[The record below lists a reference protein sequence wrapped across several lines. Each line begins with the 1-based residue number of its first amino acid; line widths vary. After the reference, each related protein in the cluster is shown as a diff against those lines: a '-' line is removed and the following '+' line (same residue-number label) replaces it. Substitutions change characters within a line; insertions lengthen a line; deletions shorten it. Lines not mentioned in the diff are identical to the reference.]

1 MKRNIYEIELEIPNS
16 GIFIMSLEN
25 ENLIISLNVVKFI
38 EINAEKIATLDGKLD
53 AGELAKPLNPYI
65 IYKTLE
71 ENHKNNFNGVKIID
85 KIEEENNIVYY
96 FNFGLTLNTFIEQI
110 KENIDET
117 LLKKINKMKNFISFC
132 CFSCEIAGDT
142 TSISLSELENLKN
155 SYGYE
160 GKNYKS
166 IFKKEVYINY
176 SCLER
181 IVFSNCEFKS
191 KISLHKIDNS
201 HKIAFCNGIDFA
213 NCIFEDDVN
222 FKRFVSG
229 TPLPDNKYYNN
240 ERDTIFE
247 NCIFNKRV
255 DFHNSKFV
263 NSVYFTNS
271 HFKDYVDFHAC
282 EFNKIACFYGV
293 TFDKAPNFSACYFKE
308 PKAVNL
314 INVDIDKLDFKSV
327 EKYIEDNYQ
336 DETCENKQEITE
348 EQRNNNCKLKCA
360 KHLKDSFRVIKDVL
374 ITQNNTLEAQ
384 EWHKL
389 ELYAKEKELEI
400 QLSKNKNDNLKKESK
415 NQVYNPKD
423 YEKFNYSKIIPLI
436 IFLLKIIGH
445 LSVNILIFV
454 ELVLVA
460 PFFTIMFYC
469 VYVVFFIYKILTFI
483 LKSFYPLDI
492 NKFIIFWRIKFN
504 KIKRKLI
511 VSGRKMLDFTLWSD
525 CVLLQVYRNTSN
537 HHTNF
542 LKILNFTILMISLY
556 AFMGFVFSKTI
567 NFILS
572 FNSVSIIIASYIILL
587 VFALM
592 LVNVK
597 KQLYQYAVILIFML
611 CGAFTI
617 SMILFLSSEYIS
629 IFCFLIYFLGV
640 LIFYLFFICKIKLF
654 IFLVRFF
661 AYMIFIATIITKPQF
676 INPFTGVF
684 SSDKLYESQFEKSLN
699 DLNASA
705 IVNLASI
712 LQNDFNLHLKDQN
725 ISFTELNS
733 AKALIIANKEKL
745 KEILSKVYN
754 DKYVSDY
761 KKVLNEL
768 ENNTSNVKNIIE
780 EIDNKNNNSVV
791 SAQLNK
797 FLKLNFSQEIDILY
811 AIKSNFSIS
820 EKLSPEQMALF
831 DQKDSQ
837 DKLKSVLALLKFKSS
852 FEGILKIINQDEITE
867 NTIKSTGVL
876 YGIILLLCIFS
887 LQKTARK
894 NSIVPS

>member
-597 KQLYQYAVILIFML
+597 KQLYQYGVILIFML

-705 IVNLASI
+705 IMI
-712 LQNDFNLHLKDQN
+712 LTDISQDNFNLPSKDQN

-768 ENNTSNVKNIIE
+768 ENNTSNIKNIIE

-797 FLKLNFSQEIDILY
+797 FLKLNFSQKIDILY

-867 NTIKSTGVL
+867 NTIKSTSVL

>member
-1 MKRNIYEIELEIPNS
+1 
-16 GIFIMSLEN
+16 
-25 ENLIISLNVVKFI
+25 
-38 EINAEKIATLDGKLD
+38 
-53 AGELAKPLNPYI
+53 
-65 IYKTLE
+65 
-71 ENHKNNFNGVKIID
+71 
-85 KIEEENNIVYY
+85 
-96 FNFGLTLNTFIEQI
+96 
-110 KENIDET
+110 
-117 LLKKINKMKNFISFC
+117 
-132 CFSCEIAGDT
+132 
-142 TSISLSELENLKN
+142 
-155 SYGYE
+155 
-160 GKNYKS
+160 
-166 IFKKEVYINY
+166 
-176 SCLER
+176 
-181 IVFSNCEFKS
+181 VFSNCEFKS

-389 ELYAKEKELEI
+389 ELYVKEKENHINLNVKERE
-400 QLSKNKNDNLKKESK
+400 KNTD
-415 NQVYNPKD
+415 
-423 YEKFNYSKIIPLI
+423 
-436 IFLLKIIGH
+436 IFK
-445 LSVNILIFV
+445 NILI
-454 ELVLVA
+454 
-460 PFFTIMFYC
+460 
-469 VYVVFFIYKILTFI
+469 
-483 LKSFYPLDI
+483 
-492 NKFIIFWRIKFN
+492 WFN
-504 KIKRKLI
+504 
-511 VSGRKMLDFTLWSD
+511 
-525 CVLLQVYRNTSN
+525 CVLLNVYRNTSD
-537 HHTNF
+537 HHNDF
-542 LKILNFTILMISLY
+542 LKILNFTIGMIALY
-556 AFMGFVFSKTI
+556 GVFFYLLLEVYMYLDIIFIESFFRFKIIDYIYLCLFVFLTIIMFLYKNKKSIFTKSILFLTIYITFYIVYIKILNFINITYFREWFFYLLCYIIGIYIFYLAFIFISKFKFI
-567 NFILS
+567 NFILKL
-572 FNSVSIIIASYIILL
+572 YIYL
-587 VFALM
+587 A
-592 LVNVK
+592 
-597 KQLYQYAVILIFML
+597 
-611 CGAFTI
+611 
-617 SMILFLSSEYIS
+617 FLSIWILSS
-629 IFCFLIYFLGV
+629 N
-640 LIFYLFFICKIKLF
+640 
-654 IFLVRFF
+654 
-661 AYMIFIATIITKPQF
+661 F

-699 DLNASA
+699 DLNTSA
-705 IVNLASI
+705 IINLASI

-733 AKALIIANKEKL
+733 AKALIVANKENL
-745 KEILSKVYN
+745 
-754 DKYVSDY
+754 
-761 KKVLNEL
+761 
-768 ENNTSNVKNIIE
+768 
-780 EIDNKNNNSVV
+780 
-791 SAQLNK
+791 
-797 FLKLNFSQEIDILY
+797 LKLNDVN
-811 AIKSNFSIS
+811 SNITKEVLG
-820 EKLSPEQMALF
+820 EKYTE
-831 DQKDSQ
+831 
-837 DKLKSVLALLKFKSS
+837 LLKT
-852 FEGILKIINQDEITE
+852 INQDKIIE
-867 NTIKSTGVL
+867 NIIKSTGVL

>member
-1 MKRNIYEIELEIPNS
+1 
-16 GIFIMSLEN
+16 
-25 ENLIISLNVVKFI
+25 
-38 EINAEKIATLDGKLD
+38 
-53 AGELAKPLNPYI
+53 
-65 IYKTLE
+65 
-71 ENHKNNFNGVKIID
+71 
-85 KIEEENNIVYY
+85 
-96 FNFGLTLNTFIEQI
+96 
-110 KENIDET
+110 
-117 LLKKINKMKNFISFC
+117 
-132 CFSCEIAGDT
+132 
-142 TSISLSELENLKN
+142 LENLKN

-360 KHLKDSFRVIKDVL
+360 KNLKDSFRVIKDVL
-374 ITQNNTLEAQ
+374 ITQNNKLEVQ

-597 KQLYQYAVILIFML
+597 KQLYQYGFILIFML

-684 SSDKLYESQFEKSLN
+684 SSDKLYESKFEKRLN
-699 DLNASA
+699 DLNTSA
-705 IVNLASI
+705 IMI
-712 LQNDFNLHLKDQN
+712 LTDISQDNFNLPSKDQN
-725 ISFTELNS
+725 ISLTELNS

-837 DKLKSVLALLKFKSS
+837 DKLKSVLTLLKFKSS
-852 FEGILKIINQDEITE
+852 FEGILEVINQDEIIQ
-867 NTIKSTGVL
+867 NIIKSTSVL
-876 YGIILLLCIFS
+876 YSIILLLCIFS

>member
-360 KHLKDSFRVIKDVL
+360 KNLKDSFRVIKDVL

-389 ELYAKEKELEI
+389 ELYVKEKENHINLNVKERE
-400 QLSKNKNDNLKKESK
+400 KNTD
-415 NQVYNPKD
+415 
-423 YEKFNYSKIIPLI
+423 
-436 IFLLKIIGH
+436 IFK
-445 LSVNILIFV
+445 NILI
-454 ELVLVA
+454 
-460 PFFTIMFYC
+460 
-469 VYVVFFIYKILTFI
+469 
-483 LKSFYPLDI
+483 
-492 NKFIIFWRIKFN
+492 WFN
-504 KIKRKLI
+504 
-511 VSGRKMLDFTLWSD
+511 
-525 CVLLQVYRNTSN
+525 CVLLNVYRNTSD
-537 HHTNF
+537 HHNDF
-542 LKILNFTILMISLY
+542 LKILNFTIGMIALY
-556 AFMGFVFSKTI
+556 GVFFYLLLEVYMYLDIIFIESFFRFKIIDYIYLCLFVFLTIIMFLYKNKKSIFTKSILFLTIYITFYIVYIKILNFINITYFREWFFYLLCYIIGIYIFYLAFIFISKFKFI
-567 NFILS
+567 NFILKL
-572 FNSVSIIIASYIILL
+572 YIYL
-587 VFALM
+587 A
-592 LVNVK
+592 
-597 KQLYQYAVILIFML
+597 
-611 CGAFTI
+611 
-617 SMILFLSSEYIS
+617 FLSIWILSS
-629 IFCFLIYFLGV
+629 N
-640 LIFYLFFICKIKLF
+640 
-654 IFLVRFF
+654 
-661 AYMIFIATIITKPQF
+661 F

-699 DLNASA
+699 DLNTSA
-705 IVNLASI
+705 IINLASI

-733 AKALIIANKEKL
+733 AKALIVANKENL
-745 KEILSKVYN
+745 
-754 DKYVSDY
+754 
-761 KKVLNEL
+761 
-768 ENNTSNVKNIIE
+768 
-780 EIDNKNNNSVV
+780 
-791 SAQLNK
+791 
-797 FLKLNFSQEIDILY
+797 LKLNDVN
-811 AIKSNFSIS
+811 SNITKEVLG
-820 EKLSPEQMALF
+820 EKYTE
-831 DQKDSQ
+831 
-837 DKLKSVLALLKFKSS
+837 LLKT
-852 FEGILKIINQDEITE
+852 INQDKIIE
-867 NTIKSTGVL
+867 NIIKSTGVL

>member
-1 MKRNIYEIELEIPNS
+1 MEDLVSNFLSEKNIDSEITFEKYIMSKTMLNNEKQYSVKDICCFNANNDNFKQHYDENKILEIHLNNMVFEQDLS
-16 GIFIMSLEN
+16 FDNVKKLS
-25 ENLIISLNVVKFI
+25 LIIDDNVKFQRLCI
-38 EINAEKIATLDGKLD
+38 FGCNELSLRINGR
-53 AGELAKPLNPYI
+53 
-65 IYKTLE
+65 
-71 ENHKNNFNGVKIID
+71 VKIID
-85 KIEEENNIVYY
+85 KISINNCKFKQISINNHIDGNIEFQKCEFNNFNLYGFSNATIKGAFTFDFCEVKEKVNFMNFEFENKVSFKMSKFKDNVY
-96 FNFGLTLNTFIEQI
+96 FN
-110 KENIDET
+110 
-117 LLKKINKMKNFISFC
+117 
-132 CFSCEIAGDT
+132 
-142 TSISLSELENLKN
+142 
-155 SYGYE
+155 
-160 GKNYKS
+160 
-166 IFKKEVYINY
+166 
-176 SCLER
+176 
-181 IVFSNCEFKS
+181 
-191 KISLHKIDNS
+191 
-201 HKIAFCNGIDFA
+201 
-213 NCIFEDDVN
+213 
-222 FKRFVSG
+222 
-229 TPLPDNKYYNN
+229 
-240 ERDTIFE
+240 
-247 NCIFNKRV
+247 
-255 DFHNSKFV
+255 
-263 NSVYFTNS
+263 NSV
-271 HFKDYVDFHAC
+271 FKDYADFHEC
-282 EFNKIACFYGV
+282 EFEKIACFYGV
-293 TFDKAPNFSACYFKE
+293 RFDKAPNFSACYFKE

-327 EKYIEDNYQ
+327 EKYIEDNYEDESYKNKIKGIQ
-336 DETCENKQEITE
+336 DEKEIFKIQNE
-348 EQRNNNCKLKCA
+348 HQLRYA
-360 KHLKDSFRVIKDVL
+360 KNLKDSFRVIKDVL

-400 QLSKNKNDNLKKESK
+400 QLGGDNKGSIRNNRKIKKLQIKKNNYEVNMFSKF
-415 NQVYNPKD
+415 KD
-423 YEKFNYSKIIPLI
+423 LGDIYVKICDFVVCFIMLIGRSIFGFLLSIIEIFCNVIKSICKIIQI
-436 IFLLKIIGH
+436 I
-445 LSVNILIFV
+445 LSCIFCI
-454 ELVLVA
+454 
-460 PFFTIMFYC
+460 TSIDR
-469 VYVVFFIYKILTFI
+469 I
-483 LKSFYPLDI
+483 LKLEYLKFY
-492 NKFIIFWRIKFN
+492 R
-504 KIKRKLI
+504 KISS
-511 VSGRKMLDFTLWSD
+511 SGKTMLDYTLWFD
-525 CVLLQVYRNTSN
+525 CILLQVYRNTSD

-556 AFMGFVFSKTI
+556 AFIGFLFSKTAD
-567 NFILS
+567 FIS
-572 FNSVSIIIASYIILL
+572 YFDQISITIASYIILL
-587 VFALM
+587 VFALI
-592 LVNVK
+592 LFNVK
-597 KQLYQYAVILIFML
+597 KQLYQYGVILIFML
-611 CGAFTI
+611 CGAFII
-617 SMILFLSSEYIS
+617 SIALFLSSEYIS
-629 IFCFLIYFLGV
+629 TFCFLIYFLGV

-654 IFLVRFF
+654 IFIVRFF

-676 INPFTGVF
+676 ISPFTSVF